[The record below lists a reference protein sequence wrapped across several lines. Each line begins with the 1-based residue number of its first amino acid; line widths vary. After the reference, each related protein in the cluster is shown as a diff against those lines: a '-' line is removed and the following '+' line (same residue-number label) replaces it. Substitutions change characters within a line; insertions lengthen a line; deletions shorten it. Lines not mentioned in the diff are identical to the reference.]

1 MNKILHS
8 TFKYKN
14 HSTIHICGMVFQIIL
29 NLLSRKHL
37 EVIAQQ
43 SLLFI
48 AFTFVSNT
56 GIFGSQNSAITCLQA
71 PHGEIGPSVSPV
83 ITK

>member
-1 MNKILHS
+1 
-8 TFKYKN
+8 
-14 HSTIHICGMVFQIIL
+14 MVFQLIFKSCIEKAPGS
-29 NLLSRKHL
+29 NCST
-37 EVIAQQ
+37 VT
-43 SLLFI
+43 SFSSP
-48 AFTFVSNT
+48 FTFVSNT